1 MPDNLIFVSVRKAA
15 VSHLKNGGFL
25 DLPRQYTAINNFGFG
40 YAGTTPGIT
49 KVLRTLHRYQVT
61 DYSGQQSD
69 AAPIDIP
76 GCLVQAAAPVEN
88 FFAYWDVWGCEGL
101 VGVDVSGHS
110 LDGGHK
116 LDVHFSVTGKIY
128 FKQAVESFDKFRG
141 KSVTV
146 ALTGYFGRGDV
157 KVTLGVDTGTAQ
169 SGRPFYSR
177 YFGPYTRMVQPF
189 EIPTNIT
196 KFEVLVTLEG
206 ARESFVSLSGAM
218 LALGAYTADLPFAE
232 NPADKV
238 IPSGTIV
245 VWAGENCPAGYR
257 SIGDEVYL
265 LQTVGDPNDML
276 GDLSNTKTLRKQV
289 IGDNRHDH
297 AAGSSSERQP
307 SAFDLRGDSF
317 ITAAVEEDGAPTRDV
332 EIADKASE
340 QGAATVYEG
349 VREKVLPME
358 HTHLIKITDE
368 LVEPP
373 RIKVRICEKI

>member
-25 DLPRQYTAINNFGFG
+25 DLPRQYTAINNYRFFNSGMVN
-40 YAGTTPGIT
+40 GIT
-49 KVLRTLHRYQVT
+49 KVFRTLYRYLVT
-61 DYSGQQSD
+61 DSLGPST

-88 FFAYWDVWGCEGL
+88 FFAYWDVWGSEGL
-101 VGVDVSGHS
+101 VGVDVSGRS
-110 LDGGHK
+110 LDGGHR
-116 LDVHFSVTGKIY
+116 LDVHFAVTGKIY

-141 KSVTV
+141 KPVTV
-146 ALTGYFGRGDV
+146 ALTGYFGKGDV
-157 KVTLGVDTGTAQ
+157 KVTLGVDSGTPQ

-189 EIPTNIT
+189 EIPTNAT

-218 LALGAYTADLPFAE
+218 LAIGAYTADLPFSE
-232 NPADKV
+232 NPSDKA

-245 VWAGENCPAGYR
+245 AWAGDNCPSGYR
-257 SIGDEVYL
+257 SVGDEVYL

-276 GDLSNTKTLRKQV
+276 GDLSNTKTRRKQV

-297 AAGSSSERQP
+297 AAGSASERQP

-317 ITAAVEEDGAPTRDV
+317 VTATVEQDGAPNRDV
-332 EIADKASE
+332 EMADSAKN
-340 QGAATVYEG
+340 GDATVYEG

-368 LVEPP
+368 LVESP